1 MGGIFS
7 WCFRRIPLDSGR
19 DEGALSSDNR
29 VQVDWSCDHVKEAA
43 R

>member
-1 MGGIFS
+1 MGEVFS

-19 DEGALSSDNR
+19 DQGDSSLDNR
-29 VQVDWSCDHVKEAA
+29 VQVGWSCDHVKEAA